1 MSTATRKRAVV
12 TGGGTGLGRA
22 SAIALL
28 AQGYEVISLGIDR
41 EDDTPLERLDHR
53 VFDVTDCAAIQDFA
67 AGLDELDLL
76 VNAAG
81 IIMPDGAELTAEG
94 FARVI
99 DVNLTGTRSMCF
111 ACEAALEAR
120 GGSVVNFASM
130 WSIFGSARNPAYSA
144 SKGAV
149 VSLTRALA
157 ANWGPRGMRANAVA
171 PGWIETRL
179 SQNAMN
185 DPERSENIMARIPM
199 ARWGVPAEIG
209 SVVVFLASPAA
220 SYVNGIV
227 LPVDGGYAI
236 A

>member
-1 MSTATRKRAVV
+1 MNAATGKRALV

-22 SAIALL
+22 SALALL
-28 AQGYEVISLGIDR
+28 AEGYEVISLGIDS
-41 EDDTPLERLDHR
+41 EDDTPRERLEHHA
-53 VFDVTDCAAIQDFA
+53 FDVTDSEAIRAFA
-67 AGLDELDLL
+67 AGLDGLDVL

-81 IIMPDGAELTAEG
+81 IIMPNGAELTDEG
-94 FARVI
+94 FARVM
-99 DVNLTGTRSMCF
+99 DVNLTGTQKMCF
-111 ACEAALEAR
+111 ACAAALEAR

-130 WSIFGSARNPAYSA
+130 WSIFGSPGNPAYSA

-157 ANWGPRGMRANAVA
+157 ASWGPRGMRANAIA

-179 SQNAMN
+179 SQNALN
-185 DPERSENIMARIPM
+185 DPERSAKIMARIPM
-199 ARWGVPAEIG
+199 ARWGAPAEVA
-209 SVVVFLASPAA
+209 SVVAFLASPAA
-220 SYVNGIV
+220 AYVNGAV